1 MCCPAW
7 LLSVLSGSLIAAA
20 PAAAQIDARMLRQPD
35 VSATQIAFVYAGDIW
50 VAPKQGGVA
59 VRLSSPRGEESFPRF
74 SPDGKTLAYS
84 ANYDGNTDVY
94 TVPAQGGDPSRLTW
108 HPMTDRV
115 LDWHPDGTRV
125 LFASSRESGRQRY
138 NQFYLVAAKGGPAEK
153 LPVPYGEFA
162 TYSPD
167 GKQVAYLPQS
177 QAFRTWKR
185 YRGGW
190 APDVWTF
197 DLATRASA
205 NVTASDANDEHP
217 MWHGDTLY
225 FLSDRGA
232 NQRANIWARDKG
244 GALRQVTQFADFD
257 VTFPALGPQDIVFE
271 AGGRLYLL
279 NLATEK
285 ATEVA
290 IQVVTDR
297 TTLKPRTETVD
308 ELIRE
313 AAPSPT
319 GKRAVFQARGD
330 VFTVPAEHGPVL
342 NLTRSS
348 GSAERYPRWSPD
360 GKTLAYWTD
369 RSGEYE
375 LVLRPADGTGTE
387 KAVTTL
393 GPGYR
398 YPVQWSPDSARL
410 AFVDQTETHPPA
422 RRRQRQAHRD
432 RSGAD
437 LDGAR
442 RASRTCRCAGRP
454 IRAG

>member
-1 MCCPAW
+1 MR
-7 LLSVLSGSLIAAA
+7 LLSRLVPSVLFASLTAA
-20 PAAAQIDARMLRQPD
+20 PAAAQTMRGCCASPMSRRRRSPRLRR
-35 VSATQIAFVYAGDIW
+35 ATSGSR
-50 VAPKQGGVA
+50 PGG
-59 VRLSSPRGEESFPRF
+59 RPRDSRPPRGEESFPRF
-74 SPDGKTLAYS
+74 SPDGGTLAYS

-94 TVPAQGGDPSRLTW
+94 TVPVQGGDPTRLTW

-138 NQFYLVAAKGGPAEK
+138 NQFYLVSAKGGPAEK

-162 TYSPD
+162 TFSP
-167 GKQVAYLPQS
+167 
-177 QAFRTWKR
+177 
-185 YRGGW
+185 
-190 APDVWTF
+190 
-197 DLATRASA
+197 
-205 NVTASDANDEHP
+205 TASSSPTCRSRRRSAPGSGIAAAGRPTLDVRPGDQGLGQRHRQRRQRRTPDAARRHALLP
-217 MWHGDTLY
+217 VRSRRQPARQHLG
-225 FLSDRGA
+225 
-232 NQRANIWARDKG
+232 RDKN

-257 VTFPALGPQDIVFE
+257 VHSGLGPQDIVFE

-297 TTLKPRTETVD
+297 TTLKPRNEPVAD
-308 ELIRE
+308 LIRE

-319 GKRAVFQARGD
+319 GKRAVFGARGD
-330 VFTVPAEHGPVL
+330 VFTVPAEFGPVL
-342 NLTRSS
+342 NLTRTS

-360 GKTLAYWTD
+360 GKTLAYWSD

-387 KAVTTL
+387 KTVTTL

-398 YPVQWSPDSARL
+398 FHRSNGHTPGSRSWIRPRRCACSTWPAARSPSSIRC
-410 AFVDQTETHPPA
+410 
-422 RRRQRQAHRD
+422 
-432 RSGAD
+432 RSGW
-437 LDGAR
+437 R
-442 RASRTCRCAGRP
+442 TTASRTCRCGGRP
-454 IRAG
+454 TRAG